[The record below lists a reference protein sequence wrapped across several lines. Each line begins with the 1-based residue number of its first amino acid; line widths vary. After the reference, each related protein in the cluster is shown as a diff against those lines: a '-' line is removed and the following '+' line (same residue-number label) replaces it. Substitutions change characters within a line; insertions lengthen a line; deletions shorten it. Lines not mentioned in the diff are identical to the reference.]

1 MLILIDEAM
10 TVSASGTLIGL
21 NVLGIAAASAPNLP
35 ARCSDQSRHMFADLP
50 GLKQLGTM
58 YVASCGQVL
67 LQNFGLKLT
76 KI

>member
-1 MLILIDEAM
+1 MDEAM
-10 TVSASGTLIGL
+10 TVSASGTLIGP
-21 NVLGIAAASAPNLP
+21 NVLGIAAASAPIFP
-35 ARCSDQSRHMFADLP
+35 ARCSDQSLQMFADLP
-50 GLKQLGTM
+50 GLNQPGTM